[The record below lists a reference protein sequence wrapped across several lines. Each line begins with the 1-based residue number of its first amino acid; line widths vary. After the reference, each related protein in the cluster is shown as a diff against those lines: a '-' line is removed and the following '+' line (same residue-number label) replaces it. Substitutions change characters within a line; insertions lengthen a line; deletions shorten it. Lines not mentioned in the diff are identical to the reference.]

1 MLNITDE
8 NFAMKNMNML
18 KRKIVLV
25 VVMLLIAFA
34 GTADAQSK
42 KAVPQGIRAKI
53 IGKGKPY
60 SDKISLRWNVNTYQL
75 FSNLIEGGVVIDRL
89 IIGKDNKA
97 EAGGWKRISKDT
109 IRALPMNA
117 FNTPSLKT
125 DTPKMIVA
133 QSLYGKPNFPKGLSL
148 YDQIKVQDQ
157 YRQNRHLIVSL
168 YSALSANAAA
178 SAGLAFD
185 DKLVPDTAKK
195 YVYRIYP
202 AKYLPGIGTIDTGF
216 VFVAGHD
223 LLAKE
228 TYEGLKTEGNEG
240 YVILKWNKEKSPFTG
255 YFIERSD
262 DKVHFKRLNKS
273 IFLPQADTIAG
284 MANYTYSDSVNNYK
298 KYYYRLIGVNA
309 FGEYKMFKDVA
320 TGMGVDLTAPRSPLL
335 KFKRVKD
342 DITFSWTANADKDL
356 KGYFLIQGKGLNASD
371 TIANKQML
379 AVTATQYQYKIP
391 ARFQSAYYRLLLADT
406 AGNVS
411 FSNPVY
417 IFNPDSIP
425 PAPPVGIVGS
435 IDLKGY
441 VTVKWNHDKT
451 EDALRGYKVFIANR
465 ADHEFTATSNIVA
478 DTVYTFGTTLKTLS
492 KYLYVK
498 VAAVDANFNHSKLS
512 KVIRIAR
519 PDTIPPP
526 RPVLLGYTND
536 AKGIALRWSQE
547 VGEDFSHYL
556 IYRRIAGDSLWKSIQ
571 KTRLTNYTDSA
582 IIRGNAYEYAISAID
597 SANLSSAYSFPL
609 HIKTAANHDGLNLSF
624 NSSYDSD
631 KKMLNFNWRKP
642 AEEVKFYVLYKDQ
655 GRGLAMYKSI
665 PATLL
670 VFSEPA
676 SSAAAGKYGLK
687 VIYADLT
694 ESEIVVS
701 K

>member
-1 MLNITDE
+1 
-8 NFAMKNMNML
+8 MKNIIML

-25 VVMLLIAFA
+25 VVVMFLIAFA
-34 GTADAQSK
+34 GTAVAQSK
-42 KAVPQGIRAKI
+42 KVVPRGVRAKI
-53 IGKGKPY
+53 VGKGKPFA
-60 SDKISLRWNVNTYQL
+60 DKISLRWNVDIYQL
-75 FSNLIEGGVVIDRL
+75 FSNLYEGGVLIDRL

-97 EAGGWKRISKDT
+97 EPGGWKRITKDT
-109 IRALPMNA
+109 IRALPMQA
-117 FNTPSLKT
+117 FNTPDLKM
-125 DTPKMIVA
+125 DTPKMIIA
-133 QSLYGKPNFPKGLSL
+133 QTLYGKPKYPKDISL

-185 DKLVPDTAKK
+185 DKIVPDTAKK

-202 AKYLPGIGTIDTGF
+202 AKFLPGVGTIDTGF

-240 YVILKWNKEKSPFTG
+240 YVLLKWNKERSPFSG
-255 YFIERSD
+255 YFIERSE
-262 DKVHFKRLNKS
+262 DKVHYKRLNKS
-273 IFLPQADTIAG
+273 VFLPQADTTAG
-284 MANYTYSDSVNNYK
+284 NVNYTYSDSVGNYK

-320 TGMGVDLTAPRSPLL
+320 MGMGVDLTAPRSPLL

-342 DITFSWTANADKDL
+342 DITFSWTANTDKDL
-356 KGYFLIQGKGLNASD
+356 KGYFLLQGKGLTASD

-379 AVTATQYQYKIP
+379 AVSATQYQLKLP
-391 ARFQSAYYRLLLADT
+391 AKFQSAYYRLLLADT
-406 AGNVS
+406 SGNVS

-425 PAPPVGIVGS
+425 PAPPVGLAGS
-435 IDLKGY
+435 IDLKGN
-441 VTVKWNHDKT
+441 VTVKWNMDKT
-451 EDALRGYKVFIANR
+451 EDALRGYKVFIANQ
-465 ADHEFTATSNIVA
+465 ADHDFTATSNIVP
-478 DTVYTFGTTLKTLS
+478 DTTYTFGTTLKTLS

-512 KVIRIAR
+512 KVLRITR

-536 AKGIALRWSQE
+536 VRGIGIKWSQE
-547 VGEDFSHYL
+547 RGEDFSHYL
-556 IYRRIAGDSLWKSIQ
+556 VYRRIAGDTLWQNIN
-571 KTRLTNYTDSA
+571 KTKLTAYTDSA
-582 IIRGNAYEYAISAID
+582 IVKGNAYEYAISAVD
-597 SANLSSAYSFPL
+597 SANLHSAYSFPL
-609 HIKTAANHDGLNLSF
+609 HIKTAASHEGLNLAF
-624 NSSYDSD
+624 TGNYDSA

-642 AEEVKFYVLYKDQ
+642 QQQVKFYILYKDQ

-665 PATLL
+665 PATES
-670 VFSEPA
+670 VFSEPG
-676 SSAAAGKYGLK
+676 SSTAAGKYGLK

-694 ESEIVVS
+694 ESDIVVS